1 MALFD
6 APVREAR
13 HHARSTARQA
23 SPAVQGLARLGYAA
37 KGLVYLIIGFI
48 AAQAAFSRGEQVK
61 GSEGA
66 LSTILEQPFGRVLLG
81 IVALG
86 LAGYVL
92 WRVVQALLDPEHKG
106 GGVKGIG
113 ARIGYGISAFVY
125 AGLTLEAV
133 RMLRGSGGG
142 GQGSGAQ
149 HWSAVV
155 MDKPF
160 GRIAVGLAG
169 LGIAAYG
176 LYEIYRAFKSNLA
189 KRLDLEGS
197 PVATRQRVVGLG
209 KAGMTARGVVFCII
223 GWLVITAAL
232 RYDPSR
238 AQGLQG
244 ALVTLRE
251 AAYGR
256 YLLGLVALGLI
267 AYGIF
272 QLVKARYRIIRP
284 DA

>member
-6 APVREAR
+6 APVREAQ
-13 HHARSTARQA
+13 HHARRAAHEA
-23 SPAVQGLARLGYAA
+23 SPWVQRLARLGYAA
-37 KGLVYLIIGFI
+37 KGVVYLIIGYI
-48 AAQAAFSRGEQVK
+48 AAQAALSAGEQVE

-66 LSTILEQPFGRVLLG
+66 LATILRQPFGKVLLG

-106 GGVKGIG
+106 SEAKGIG
-113 ARIGYGISAFVY
+113 ARIGYGISAAMY

-133 RMLRGSGGG
+133 RLVRGSGGG
-142 GQGSGAQ
+142 QGGGAQ

-169 LGIAAYG
+169 AGVAAYG
-176 LYEIYRAFKSNLA
+176 LYELYRAFKSNLA

-197 PVATRQRVVGLG
+197 AVATRRRVIGLG
-209 KAGMTARGVVFCII
+209 KAGMAARGVVFCII
-223 GWLVITAAL
+223 GWLVMTAAL

-238 AQGLQG
+238 AEGLQG
-244 ALVTLRE
+244 ALVMLRE

-284 DA
+284 G